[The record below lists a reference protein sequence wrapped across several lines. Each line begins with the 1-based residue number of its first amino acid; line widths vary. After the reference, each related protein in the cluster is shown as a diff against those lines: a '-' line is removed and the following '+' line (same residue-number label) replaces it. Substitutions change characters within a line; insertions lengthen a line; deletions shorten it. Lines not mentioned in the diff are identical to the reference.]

1 MIAPGAGRPG
11 RPTSR
16 VGCVRAA
23 EPEATLETRTAIDV
37 AVGII
42 MVQNRCSQDEAFE
55 LLKAASGA
63 CNVKL
68 HVVAAAVV

>member
-1 MIAPGAGRPG
+1 
-11 RPTSR
+11 

-42 MVQNRCSQDEAFE
+42 MAQNRCSQDEAFE